1 MPRPVPCLPCQ
12 SQESSE
18 HPSPCPED
26 PSRPQ
31 GGGPGQLCSSCAA
44 RLQLACVGEG
54 TTGEGPS
61 PTLIFPSMSAET
73 LGWAGPRGCPHCEPQ
88 TRPPAPPH
96 TLRSGSPGGET
107 GRAHTS
113 HKAAG
118 TSSSLAG
125 ARQCPSPGPT
135 WSPSSGAR
143 PPYPSQGRRSGA
155 LLLGRVPPQPKGAL
169 QGEGRVPLEQLLPA
183 LPGRKSPGDPYL
195 LWKLFSKARAPH
207 KEGSPQQTGLTNPH
221 HSQETWGLA
230 CRCQLP
236 GISDT
241 WNLPTGVRESE

>member
-1 MPRPVPCLPCQ
+1 M
-12 SQESSE
+12 
-18 HPSPCPED
+18 
-26 PSRPQ
+26 
-31 GGGPGQLCSSCAA
+31 
-44 RLQLACVGEG
+44 GEG

-96 TLRSGSPGGET
+96 TLRSGSPGGEA

-155 LLLGRVPPQPKGAL
+155 LLLGRFPPQPKGAL

-195 LWKLFSKARAPH
+195 LWKLSGKARAPH
-207 KEGSPQQTGLTNPH
+207 REGSPQQTRADKPT
-221 HSQETWGLA
+221 S
-230 CRCQLP
+230 LP
-236 GISDT
+236 GD
-241 WNLPTGVRESE
+241 LGVGLQVSAPRNFRYLESAHRCACV